1 MSRRRLKRPLPPSTL
16 LLLEVQSPALLLLEK
31 PQPRQ
36 QPLPL
41 LVVELVLV
49 EEAVLFQEAM
59 DMLEDQPPGKPV
71 TLRTGTQLT
80 PIRSLLLKD
89 ILPQLTLISPLR
101 HHQLVQ

>member
-16 LLLEVQSPALLLLEK
+16 LLLEVQSPALLLLER
-31 PQPRQ
+31 PQPP

-80 PIRSLLLKD
+80 KIRSLLLKD
-89 ILPQLTLISPLR
+89 ILPQLTPISPLQ